1 MIWRNQVVEETTVI
15 EEIQRNGTKEQEV
28 IRELEKE
35 DSQSQKENGIVYM
48 DGRIYIPNNHKIK
61 ERILQENNKAANIEY
76 SGQ

>member
-35 DSQSQKENGIVYM
+35 DSQS
-48 DGRIYIPNNHKIK
+48 
-61 ERILQENNKAANIEY
+61 
-76 SGQ
+76 